1 MKRLLFS
8 LTLISL
14 LAAACGSPGVSDL
27 PTTEPTPT
35 QPAPTATPVPPPT
48 GTHIPVDIPPAQR
61 AAVQALAAAL
71 GISVDQIKLVSIE
84 AEEWPDGCLGV
95 RRLGMLCTQVITP
108 GFRIV
113 LEANGKPYEYH
124 TNVDGS
130 VVVPAESQLVAADA
144 QQAAAV
150 KALASSL
157 GIASKDI
164 QVVSAAA
171 VEWPDA
177 CLGVAQPSVVCAQ
190 AVTPGFILVLEAQ
203 GQQFEYHTNADAS
216 EVRPATLALTWHRE
230 GGIAGFC
237 DDLTVYLSG
246 EIQASSCRPGGKA
259 ADASLRVIASKEEL
273 AQFDKWITTFGT
285 VTVTMKDTAVAD
297 AMTTALT
304 LNGSG
309 EGQPTKAEQQAMIDW
324 AQALYNRVKP

>member
-1 MKRLLFS
+1 MKRLLFT
-8 LTLISL
+8 LTLVGL
-14 LAAACGSPGVSDL
+14 LAAACGSPGVLDL
-27 PTTEPTPT
+27 PTTEPTST
-35 QPAPTATPVPPPT
+35 QPAPTTPVPPPT

-71 GISVDQIKLVSIE
+71 GVSVDQIKLVSID
-84 AEEWPDGCLGV
+84 AVEWPDGCLGV
-95 RRLGMLCTQVITP
+95 QRLGVLCIQVITP

-113 LEANGKPYEYH
+113 LEANGKQYEYH
-124 TNVDGS
+124 TNADGS
-130 VVVPAESQLVAADA
+130 VLAPAESQLVASDV

-157 GIASKDI
+157 GLTSKDI

-177 CLGVAQPSVVCAQ
+177 CLGIAQPGVVCAQ
-190 AVTPGFILVLEAQ
+190 MVTPGFILVLEAQ
-203 GQQFEYHTNADAS
+203 GRQYEYHTNADAS

-246 EIQASSCRPGGKA
+246 EIQTSSCKSGGKA
-259 ADASLRVIASKEEL
+259 ADGSLRVMASKEQL
-273 AQFDKWITTFGT
+273 AQFDNWITTFGT
-285 VTVTMKDTAVAD
+285 VTVTMKDPAVAD
-297 AMTTALT
+297 AMTVTLT
-304 LNGSG
+304 LNGNG
-309 EGQPTKAEQQAMIDW
+309 QGQPSKVEQQAMMDW
-324 AQALYNRVKP
+324 VQAVYNQLKP